1 MIEMA
6 DPKILEKLIR
16 IDNRTDSMRHS
27 LDWLVRANEPQLK
40 ETLIKAFGRSA
51 VRVQVY
57 LALDGKKNVN
67 DLAKALEL
75 VREAV
80 SREIAWLIKKGLITP
95 IDADGRGTIYKRTQL
110 DSIIHLSEELAG
122 LFDLDKHGRPVK
134 KK

>member
-1 MIEMA
+1 MA

-40 ETLIKAFGRSA
+40 ETLIKAFGRSK

-57 LALDGKKNVN
+57 LALDGQKNVN
-67 DLAKALEL
+67 DLAKGLGL
-75 VREAV
+75 VRENV
-80 SREIAWLIKKGLITP
+80 SREIAWLRKKGLIEP

-110 DSIIHLSEELAG
+110 DSIIHLSEELAHV
-122 LFDLDKHGRPVK
+122 FRLDKRGQPLK

>member
-1 MIEMA
+1 MA

-27 LDWLVRANEPQLK
+27 LDWLVRANEPKLK
-40 ETLIKAFGRSA
+40 ETLIEAFGRSA

-75 VREAV
+75 VRENV
-80 SREIAWLIKKGLITP
+80 SREIAWLKKKGLIAP
-95 IDADGRGTIYKRTQL
+95 IDADGRGTIYKRTEL
-110 DSIIHLSEELAG
+110 DSIIHLSEDLARR
-122 LFDLDKHGRPVK
+122 FELDKHGRPVNK
-134 KK
+134 K

>member
-1 MIEMA
+1 MS
-6 DPKILEKLIR
+6 DSKILEKLIR

-40 ETLIKAFGRSA
+40 DTLVAAFGKSK

-67 DLAKALEL
+67 DLAQALRL
-75 VREAV
+75 VRENV
-80 SREIAWLIKKGLITP
+80 SRELAWLKKKGLIEP
-95 IDADGRGTIYKRTQL
+95 IDADGRGTIYKRAQL
-110 DSIIHLSEELAG
+110 DSIIHLSEQLAQQFG
-122 LFDLDKHGRPVK
+122 LDKHGQPLK